1 MAAGAPRQDQCV
13 AEMAGSQLGETQVK
27 KEEGKL
33 RGPPR
38 KAVEVSKVQDTQSV
52 AGGGGP
58 EHSDGSEGGR
68 GRQVQ
73 CCFSSRLSRTLWQK
87 CLESPIHG
95 PGEQCLPV
103 TLVTC
108 ENTFLPSQSPPCLS
122 LASSFLCLEPCGP
135 FSPRGTCLLLCLQ
148 VAYGTTENSPVTFM
162 GFPNDSIARK
172 TETVGCVFPHTEV
185 TVTLPTCSRSSACS
199 RPQPTL
205 PVWRWSRCMPSCLA
219 QTSPPKLLFFF
230 STAGKN

>member
-27 KEEGKL
+27 KEEGRL

-73 CCFSSRLSRTLWQK
+73 CCFSSRLSRTLA
-87 CLESPIHG
+87 EVS
-95 PGEQCLPV
+95 GEPHPWARRAVLACD
-103 TLVTC
+103 
-108 ENTFLPSQSPPCLS
+108 LS
-122 LASSFLCLEPCGP
+122 DL
-135 FSPRGTCLLLCLQ
+135 
-148 VAYGTTENSPVTFM
+148 
-162 GFPNDSIARK
+162 
-172 TETVGCVFPHTEV
+172 
-185 TVTLPTCSRSSACS
+185 
-199 RPQPTL
+199 
-205 PVWRWSRCMPSCLA
+205 
-219 QTSPPKLLFFF
+219 
-230 STAGKN
+230 

>member
-1 MAAGAPRQDQCV
+1 MWQRWQGVNLERRRLKKRRVNSGVLQEKQWRCQKYRTPRVSRVVGAQSTAMEAKAA
-13 AEMAGSQLGETQVK
+13 
-27 KEEGKL
+27 
-33 RGPPR
+33 
-38 KAVEVSKVQDTQSV
+38 V
-52 AGGGGP
+52 AGRCSAALAPVSPG
-58 EHSDGSEGGR
+58 
-68 GRQVQ
+68 
-73 CCFSSRLSRTLWQK
+73 LWQK

-122 LASSFLCLEPCGP
+122 LASSFPCLEPCGP